1 MLRMF
6 PLDKT
11 NSTKNTFFFL
21 SEASIHHSFTFNLG
35 LLYEIKLKVRLSE
48 TVCGI
53 FHWDCYIIT
62 SRIGGERGSAFFAI
76 FVFHQKYLM
85 QLSSALS
92 GLNPQIFSLN
102 KILIFFLK
110 KFPVLSQKR
119 PPNFH
124 EMELSYILLKKV
136 FLYFG
141 KGIFRIM
148 TYSKPKTKK
157 KKNLPRKKLLIY
169 QEMELFY
176 TV

>member
-11 NSTKNTFFFL
+11 NSTKNTLFIL

-35 LLYEIKLKVRLSE
+35 LLYEMKLKVRLSK

-53 FHWDCYIIT
+53 FHWGCYIIT

-76 FVFHQKYLM
+76 FVFHEKYLM

-92 GLNPQIFSLN
+92 GLSPQIFSLN

-110 KFPVLSQKR
+110 KFTVFSQKR

-124 EMELSYILLKKV
+124 ETELSYILLEKV
-136 FLYFG
+136 FL
-141 KGIFRIM
+141 IFRERYIQ
-148 TYSKPKTKK
+148 
-157 KKNLPRKKLLIY
+157 NHDI
-169 QEMELFY
+169 F
-176 TV
+176 